1 MNTCRQWYQERD
13 KILGSPQK
21 IKNSARPRFT
31 GNDFLVKISAGFL
44 VKISAG
50 LCDAVASLN

>member
-31 GNDFLVKISAGFL
+31 GNDFLVKISAG
-44 VKISAG
+44 